1 MFKEN
6 HAPLWKIEDLLRDS
20 DKAGLVN
27 EPEYSQPL
35 CTAVQIMLVDLLARW
50 GVRPA
55 ATIGHSS
62 GKLRDPH
69 PLLVIFLLFFADVL
83 SPQVKLQRHM
93 LLASSP
99 PRPPSQPPTSEEMLL
114 PRSDKMAPCLLWE

>member
-1 MFKEN
+1 MGASLLDTYPSTLETIQRLDRHLSMFKEN
-6 HAPLWKIEDLLRDS
+6 DAPLWKIEDLLRDS

-62 GKLRDPH
+62 GKLRYPH
-69 PLLVIFLLFFADVL
+69 PLLLIFFLFSLTCYLL
-83 SPQVKLQRHM
+83 R
-93 LLASSP
+93 
-99 PRPPSQPPTSEEMLL
+99 
-114 PRSDKMAPCLLWE
+114 